1 MTIKQESLSIGRLL
15 VHFSVIVTIVVAVSV
30 LMYLTRLEGTI
41 EKSLSYYILQGL
53 TGVMLFVV
61 PPVYFNIYWLI
72 PKYLVTK
79 RYMIYGS
86 LSVVTV
92 ITWGVIIGTAE
103 PWTDEHWF
111 DDPSQSVDWPA
122 GILAVTL
129 LMIISG
135 FINIAYRWLIQLTK
149 IKQLENDRLLME
161 LSVLKNQIN
170 PHFFF
175 NTLNNLYAL
184 SLEHSSQTPE
194 VILKLSEMMRYA
206 IYECKEPKVQLLHEI
221 KYIENYL
228 SLEKIRQD
236 ESCEV
241 TFKHHITDH
250 TIVIAPMVLLV
261 FIENAF
267 KHGFGTLVSHA
278 YIHITLHNDEENIC
292 FTVKNNFGELKEN
305 TKEGLGL
312 DNVKRRLSLLYP
324 GMYKLTIERSEEE
337 FFVQLDLKYD

>member
-1 MTIKQESLSIGRLL
+1 MQNSLSIRRLL
-15 VHFSVIVTIVVAVSV
+15 LHFTVIATIVSAVSV
-30 LMYLTRLEGTI
+30 LMYLTRLEGITN
-41 EKSLSYYILQGL
+41 KSLSYYIVQGL
-53 TGVMLFVV
+53 TGVMLFVL

-72 PKYLVTK
+72 PKFLVTK
-79 RYMIYGS
+79 KYLIYG
-86 LSVVTV
+86 LLAVVTV
-92 ITWGVIIGTAE
+92 IVWGIIIGTAE

-111 DDPSQSVDWPA
+111 GDQSQSIDWSG
-122 GILAVTL
+122 GILAVAL

-135 FINIAYRWLIQLTK
+135 FINLAYRWFIQSTK

-184 SLEHSSQTPE
+184 SLEHSAQTPG

-241 TFKHHITDH
+241 TFEHHISAND
-250 TIVIAPMVLLV
+250 IFIAPMVLLV

-267 KHGFGTLVSHA
+267 KHGFGTLASHA
-278 YIHITLHNDEENIC
+278 YIHIKLHNDEESIY
-292 FTVKNNFGELKEN
+292 FVVKNNFGEVEN
-305 TKEGLGL
+305 NSEKGLGL

-324 GMYKLTIERSEEE
+324 GMHDLKIDRSHGE
-337 FFVQLDLKYD
+337 FMVQLALKYD